1 MGSDI
6 ILIFCH
12 VEMLVNLVLGKVNV
26 ASLTVWD
33 KISDSFFFKS
43 KTNIYGKEIARLVKF
58 KYAIEIQVEILFT
71 NDHQLIQLKY
81 KLLMK

>member
-33 KISDSFFFKS
+33 KISDSFFFLNRKQ
-43 KTNIYGKEIARLVKF
+43 TFMVK
-58 KYAIEIQVEILFT
+58 
-71 NDHQLIQLKY
+71 
-81 KLLMK
+81 KLQD